1 MRRFWVHLYPTAWRA
16 RYGDDLTDDLARTPL
31 RLSSAVDLL
40 RGALDAR
47 LHPELANGSGVP
59 VSRRWRWGYRS
70 RLGALASPLL
80 ALAIV
85 VGLSGG
91 AQVAGNR
98 DLGLRAQPN
107 IPLVGVPPALP
118 AAGASLATWE
128 VFAAAQT
135 KWIESQPF
143 AAEYAAK
150 GLTVV
155 KVTFIPVLKTPG
167 APAGVTTM
175 AASVLALPKTGQSGS
190 ATTDLAR
197 VIIRG
202 PGSRKT

>member
-1 MRRFWVHLYPTAWRA
+1 VRRFWVHLYPTAWRA
-16 RYGDDLTDDLARTPL
+16 RYGDDLADDLARTPL

-47 LHPELANGSGVP
+47 LHPELANAAGLSVR
-59 VSRRWRWGYRS
+59 RRWWWGYRS

-85 VGLSGG
+85 LGLSGG
-91 AQVAGNR
+91 AQVAGNQ
-98 DLGLRAQPN
+98 DLGSRAQPN
-107 IPLVGVPPALP
+107 FALVGAPPALP

-128 VFAAAQT
+128 AFAAGQT

-175 AASVLALPKTGQSGS
+175 AASVLALPKAGQSG
-190 ATTDLAR
+190 
-197 VIIRG
+197 
-202 PGSRKT
+202 